1 MHRSDNSM
9 RIVVLSD
16 IHSNL
21 AALNAVVEG
30 LPTYDELLC
39 LGDVVGYG
47 PYPNEVIDRLR
58 QLQPTA
64 VLLGNHD
71 NAVVTGDVEGFSS
84 HAAKAVRWTRG
95 EIGQIGRNYLT
106 ALKPSA
112 RLERE
117 RTTLALFHGSPR
129 DPLTEYIFPGIPEKA
144 GRGLMRLAA
153 AKVVLLGH
161 THMPMF
167 YRFNGG
173 VLANP
178 GSVGQ
183 PRDGDPRAS
192 LALLT
197 ILKDEIDFDV
207 KRVQY
212 DVGPLADQI
221 VRKGLPS
228 FLAERL
234 YMGV

>member
-1 MHRSDNSM
+1 
-9 RIVVLSD
+9 
-16 IHSNL
+16 
-21 AALNAVVEG
+21 
-30 LPTYDELLC
+30 
-39 LGDVVGYG
+39 
-47 PYPNEVIDRLR
+47 
-58 QLQPTA
+58 
-64 VLLGNHD
+64 
-71 NAVVTGDVEGFSS
+71 
-84 HAAKAVRWTRG
+84 
-95 EIGQIGRNYLT
+95 
-106 ALKPSA
+106 
-112 RLERE
+112 
-117 RTTLALFHGSPR
+117 
-129 DPLTEYIFPGIPEKA
+129 
-144 GRGLMRLAA
+144 
-153 AKVVLLGH
+153 LGH

-192 LALLT
+192 FALLT